1 MSYSLI
7 IPIYNEKKTLR
18 KLFEELNDVD
28 NKIEI
33 VLIDDGSN
41 DGTKNYLKQ
50 QTSFKVIYNS
60 ENMGKGFSV
69 IKGAKYA
76 KNENIILMD
85 GDLEINLKSVLK
97 LITNSKINENNV
109 LIGSRWKTG
118 NKIQRNIHTYGN
130 MFINYLFNI
139 LYQTNISD
147 VLCCVKIMN
156 RNLFNS
162 LNLTSS
168 GFNIEMEIMT
178 KLALKNIEFHEEE
191 VEYTR
196 RNNNDGKKI
205 KNSDGWGILWV
216 MFTNRFF

>member
-1 MSYSLI
+1 
-7 IPIYNEKKTLR
+7 
-18 KLFEELNDVD
+18 
-28 NKIEI
+28 
-33 VLIDDGSN
+33 
-41 DGTKNYLKQ
+41 
-50 QTSFKVIYNS
+50 
-60 ENMGKGFSV
+60 MGKGFSV